1 MVKKLKLNES
11 ETKTLDAMMRAVRNR
26 INELEDE
33 YVDESLCESD
43 EEVWEEFDALA
54 FNPNSS
60 WNDIWSAVIGPIID
74 DHFAHIG
81 IDGYTQQEAEDDID
95 ALINIFMDEYGDE
108 YPNVKEACLRFFDGD
123 RI

>member
-1 MVKKLKLNES
+1 
-11 ETKTLDAMMRAVRNR
+11 MMRAVQNR

-43 EEVWEEFDALA
+43 EEVWEEFDALT

-81 IDGYTQQEAEDDID
+81 IGGYTQQEAEDDID

>member
-1 MVKKLKLNES
+1 MSVRRILNEDTEKGS
-11 ETKTLDAMMRAVRNR
+11 IRALMRAVQDR

-33 YVDESLCESD
+33 SMDESLN
-43 EEVWEEFDALA
+43 EELENLEEFDGYE
-54 FNPNSS
+54 FEPNSS
-60 WNDIWSAVIGPIID
+60 WGDIWSAVIGPIVD

-81 IDGYTQQEAEDDID
+81 IGGYTQQEAEDDID

>member
-1 MVKKLKLNES
+1 MVKKLKLKES
-11 ETKTLDAMMRAVRNR
+11 ETKTLNALMRAVQNR

-43 EEVWEEFDALA
+43 EEVWEEFDALT

-60 WNDIWSAVIGPIID
+60 WNEIYKAVIEPIID
-74 DHFAHIG
+74 EHFNNVG
-81 IDGYTQQEAEDDID
+81 IAGYTQQEAEDDID
-95 ALINIFMDEYGDE
+95 AIINIFMDEYGDE

>member
-1 MVKKLKLNES
+1 MVKKLKLKES
-11 ETKTLDAMMRAVRNR
+11 ETKTLNALMRAVQNR
-26 INELEDE
+26 IDELEDE

-43 EEVWEEFDALA
+43 EEVWEEFDALT

-60 WNDIWSAVIGPIID
+60 WNEIYKAVIEPIID
-74 DHFAHIG
+74 EHFNNVG
-81 IDGYTQQEAEDDID
+81 IAGYTQQEAEDDID
-95 ALINIFMDEYGDE
+95 AIINIFMDEYGDE

>member
-11 ETKTLDAMMRAVRNR
+11 ETKTLDAMMRAVQNR
-26 INELEDE
+26 INELENE
-33 YVDESLCESD
+33 SMDESLN
-43 EEVWEEFDALA
+43 EELENLEEFDGYE
-54 FNPNSS
+54 FEPNSS
-60 WNDIWSAVIGPIID
+60 WGDIWSAVIGPIVD

-81 IDGYTQQEAEDDID
+81 IGGYTQQEAEDDID

>member
-1 MVKKLKLNES
+1 MVKKLKLRES
-11 ETKTLDAMMRAVRNR
+11 ETKTLDAMMRAVQNR

-33 YVDESLCESD
+33 SMDESLN
-43 EEVWEEFDALA
+43 EELENPEEFDGYE
-54 FNPNSS
+54 FDPNSS
-60 WNDIWSAVIGPIID
+60 WNDIWSAVIGPIVD

-81 IDGYTQQEAEDDID
+81 IGGYTQQEAEDDID

-108 YPNVKEACLRFFDGD
+108 YPNVKKACLRFFDGD